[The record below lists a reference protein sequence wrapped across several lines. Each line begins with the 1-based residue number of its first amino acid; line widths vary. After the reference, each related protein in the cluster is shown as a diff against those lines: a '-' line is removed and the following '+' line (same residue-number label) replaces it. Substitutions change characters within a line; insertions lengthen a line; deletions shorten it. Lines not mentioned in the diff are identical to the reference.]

1 MQIWADLLAV
11 VAVMVIASSVVAA
24 KDDYWVTS
32 PLHNV
37 FKNSSAPAAR
47 ETGVRIITARNQTE
61 NAQIVWTPTQELKSA
76 HVEFEPLVS
85 PTGDKIDPAAFD
97 FNFIEYHFVE
107 KNSTQTP
114 KEFLLREAP
123 ADFPDG
129 LLEERT
135 LDIAPGR
142 NWPVFLTFRVP
153 KDSTP
158 GVYTGK
164 VFLVAEGERVP
175 VDVSLEVVEVDF
187 PDQTRL
193 SLTMWMDVAAYAQ
206 HMNVPMWSDQFWA
219 SFKQLAKMMKAHHQ
233 NTTMFDRNSIKVT
246 RGPDGKLVFD
256 YSILDKWVEMLDSEG
271 VGKYIEIS
279 HVGGRKEN
287 VWESQFIDYP
297 MQMEEPGKK
306 EKTQIPLE
314 EWLPGLYKHLEEKG
328 WVDRTLIHI
337 ADEPD
342 SMNAESWNALS
353 KRVRAAAPRLKR
365 IEALNT
371 PLVFDN
377 VEIGVPIL
385 HSYTPE
391 MQKAANE
398 KGVTLW
404 FYTAWIPQGQHPN
417 RLMDFPAIKTRI
429 LHWINYRY
437 ALPGYL
443 HWALEFWNVPF
454 LQFAPGDCEII
465 WPGKNG
471 PRSSIRL
478 EALRSGVE
486 DYELMSMLEDANVR
500 VQKKL
505 GAKLDVKQRSM
516 ELCTKILRHPTD
528 YETSPTKMQ
537 SVREQLLHELAAI
550 EQPPLLLVQTDPAE
564 GSKAEKIT
572 VSGVVEKGATVTLN
586 GKAVEVTDTGY
597 FHDITS
603 DKVLTIVAE
612 KNGVR
617 KVVVRVFH

>member
-1 MQIWADLLAV
+1 MQIWTASLAAAAV
-11 VAVMVIASSVVAA
+11 VVIATSAVAA
-24 KDDYWVTS
+24 TGDYWVTS
-32 PLHNV
+32 PLSNV
-37 FKNSSAPAAR
+37 FKDSPAPAAR
-47 ETGVRIITARNQTE
+47 EMSVRLVAARNQTE
-61 NAQIVWTPTQELKSA
+61 NAQIVWTPTRELKGA
-76 HVEFEPLVS
+76 HVEFEPLTS
-85 PTGDKIDPAAFD
+85 STGAKIGTAGFD
-97 FNFIEYHFVE
+97 FNFVEYHLVE

-114 KEFLLREAP
+114 KELLLREAP

-129 LLEERT
+129 LLEERA
-135 LDIAPGR
+135 LDIGPGR

-153 KDSTP
+153 KDAAP

-175 VDVSLEVVEVDF
+175 VDVSLEVVAVDF

-193 SLTMWMDVAAYAQ
+193 ALTMWMDVAAYAQ
-206 HMNVPMWSDQFWA
+206 HMNAPLWSDQFWGE
-219 SFKQLAKMMKAHHQ
+219 FRKLAKLMKAHHQ
-233 NTTMFDRNSIKVT
+233 NTTMFGRDYIKVS

-256 YSILDKWVEMLDSEG
+256 YSILDKWVETLDSEG
-271 VGKYIEIS
+271 AARYIEIS
-279 HVGGRKEN
+279 QVGGRKEN
-287 VWESQFIDYP
+287 VWESQFIEYP
-297 MQMEEPGKK
+297 LQMEEPGKA
-306 EKTQIPLE
+306 EKTQITLE
-314 EWLPGLYKHLEEKG
+314 EWLPGLHKHLEQKG
-328 WVDRTLIHI
+328 WIDRTLIHI

-353 KRVRAAAPRLKR
+353 KRVHAAAPKLKR

-371 PLVFDN
+371 TAVFDN

-385 HSYTPE
+385 HSYTVE
-391 MQKAANE
+391 MQKAADE
-398 KGVTLW
+398 KKVELW

-471 PRSSIRL
+471 PRSTIRL

-486 DYELMSMLEDANVR
+486 DHELMSMLEDATGR

-505 GAKLDVKQRSM
+505 GVKLDPKQRSM

-528 YETSPTKMQ
+528 YETSPAKMQ
-537 SVREQLLHELAAI
+537 SVREQLLHEVATI
-550 EQPPLLLVQTDPAE
+550 EQAPLLLVQTDPAE
-564 GSKAEKIT
+564 GSKTEKIT
-572 VSGVVEKGATVTLN
+572 VSGVVEKGAAVTIN
-586 GKAVEVTDTGY
+586 GRPVEVNASGEFRGT
-597 FHDITS
+597 TS
-603 DKVLTIVAE
+603 DKVVTVVAE
-612 KNGVR
+612 KDRAR
-617 KVVVRVFH
+617 KAVVRVFH